1 MKIYIAGLAAAL
13 MATAAFAQTTT
24 PAPAPAA
31 PAAPEAMTPA
41 TPPADAAPAP
51 AADTAMGSAPMLT
64 ERGGKW
70 YNGDKPATKTE
81 ISAYKKSMKTPH

>member
-1 MKIYIAGLAAAL
+1 MKIYIVGLAAAL

-24 PAPAPAA
+24 PAPAA

-41 TPPADAAPAP
+41 TPADAAPAP

-70 YNGDKPATKTE
+70 YNGDKPATKAE
-81 ISAYKKSMKTPH
+81 ISAYKKSMKAPH